1 MSKNKN
7 ENNVAQEPIETTVV
21 EPEETEDVQDNAGQ
35 PAPEPEVADEP
46 KVKWYD
52 RSVKDNAQRFWRKVK
67 TPLAI
72 AGGVLAGAGLVVAK
86 MNLTAQDEFEYDNGD
101 GYTPELPGTT
111 EDDGTDN
118 TEF

>member
-21 EPEETEDVQDNAGQ
+21 EPEETEDVQGDAGQ
-35 PAPEPEVADEP
+35 PAPEPEVVEE
-46 KVKWYD
+46 KIKWYD

-67 TPLAI
+67 MPLAI
-72 AGGVLAGAGLVVAK
+72 AGGVLAGAGLVIAK
-86 MNLTAQDEFEYDNGD
+86 MNLTAQDEFEYNDGD

-118 TEF
+118 EEF

>member
-1 MSKNKN
+1 MEDPKKT
-7 ENNVAQEPIETTVV
+7 EGLEPMEATVV
-21 EPEETEDVQDNAGQ
+21 EPEETEEVQDNAGR
-35 PAPEPEVADEP
+35 PAPEPEVVDEP

-67 TPLAI
+67 TPLLV

-86 MNLTAQDEFEYDNGD
+86 MNLTAQDEFEYNDGD

-111 EDDGTDN
+111 EDDGVEV

>member
-1 MSKNKN
+1 MSAKNKN
-7 ENNVAQEPIETTVV
+7 EREQETIETTVV

-35 PAPEPEVADEP
+35 PAPEPEVVDEP
-46 KVKWYD
+46 KIKWYD

-72 AGGVLAGAGLVVAK
+72 AGGVLAGAGIVLAK
-86 MNLTAQDEFEYDNGD
+86 MNLSAQDEFEYDD
-101 GYTPELPGTT
+101 GTGYQPELPVTG

-118 TEF
+118 VEF

>member
-21 EPEETEDVQDNAGQ
+21 EPEKTEDVQDNAGQ
-35 PAPEPEVADEP
+35 PAPEPEVVDEP

-67 TPLAI
+67 MPLAI

-86 MNLTAQDEFEYDNGD
+86 MNLTAQDEFEYNDGD

-111 EDDGTDN
+111 EDDGTGN
-118 TEF
+118 EEF